1 MIAPNIHNRFSRA
14 LPALLV
20 AAAVTATPPLT
31 VGELAHKLV
40 APVHSPYQ
48 PTVAV
53 LAGLSPYCTL
63 ALRMPVGPPPAILSV
78 VVVGPA
84 ARTASARN
92 NSGTTVDT
100 CSLNPPRVPPAKGT
114 ILLLPGYGMPKAAL
128 LPYSTA
134 LAAKG
139 YRAVLVDL
147 RAQGESTGAHLGYGK
162 QEARD
167 LVQVLHYLRQHGFL
181 AGKVG
186 LLGISYGAAVALDTA
201 AVDDQIRAVVAVAP
215 FARVDPTI
223 RRFLDMSDPQLAATI
238 SPRLLR
244 QAIKR
249 AGRLVGYPLT
259 EADPLRAV
267 SAIRA
272 PVLYLAGAKDP
283 VAPLRDV
290 QVLAAKTPH
299 SQIIIEA
306 QKNHLTLTSD
316 VPLIVKSAI
325 LWFER
330 YLKTSSDRASLPGN
344 QRDTA
349 PERRIDRTAI
359 RQRRKGLTSDGEM
372 SSNRAVILSAH
383 PRTAK
388 HWNRRFRH
396 ERTGQ

>member
-1 MIAPNIHNRFSRA
+1 MNSQNVHYRQPRILH
-14 LPALLV
+14 ALLFATVV
-20 AAAVTATPPLT
+20 AATPAPT
-31 VGELAHKLV
+31 MTGLAHRLV
-40 APVHSPYQ
+40 APVHPPFA

-53 LAGLSPYCTL
+53 IRSLSPYCTL
-63 ALRMPVGPPPAILSV
+63 ALRIPVGPPAAILSV
-78 VVVGPA
+78 VAVDPVV
-84 ARTASARN
+84 RTITAPRN
-92 NSGTTVDT
+92 AGLAVDT
-100 CSLNPPRVPPAKGT
+100 CSGKLRSVPPAKGT

-223 RRFLDMSDPQLAATI
+223 RRFLDMSDPQQATTI

-259 EADPLRAV
+259 EADPMRAV

-290 QVLAAKTPH
+290 QALASKTPH

-330 YLKTSSDRASLPGN
+330 YLKTSPDRASLPGN

-349 PERRIDRTAI
+349 PERRIDSTAI